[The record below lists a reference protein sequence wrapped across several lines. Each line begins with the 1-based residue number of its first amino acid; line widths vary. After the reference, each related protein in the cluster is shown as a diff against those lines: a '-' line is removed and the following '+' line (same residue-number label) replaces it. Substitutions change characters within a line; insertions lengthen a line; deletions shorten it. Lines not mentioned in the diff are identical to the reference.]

1 MSKWKAVR
9 VKQELVEQVKEEV
22 KKNKYSG
29 LSEFVAEAIQQRLQI
44 LTKQRVTEY
53 LERDQIVRRQ
63 TLQEQTFYT
72 PRHIWARNTQKGEIE
87 VGITNYF
94 QDKLKEIVNVRTETL
109 GQKVTKDKPFGM
121 VESWWFTYDLYSP
134 VNGEV
139 ISINKKIIEDPFL
152 LNADPDLWI
161 IKIQPEPAEGN
172 SWATNLLNSQEYET
186 AIKEDI
192 EQLIGSR

>member
-29 LSEFVAEAIQQRLQI
+29 LSEFVSEAIQQRLQT

-53 LERDQIVRRQ
+53 LERDQIVRNQ
-63 TLQEQTFYT
+63 LLQDQIFYT
-72 PRHIWARNTQKGEIE
+72 SKHIWARNTQKGEIE
-87 VGITNYF
+87 VGITSYF
-94 QDKLKEIVNVRTETL
+94 QDKLKEIVNVQTEAL
-109 GQKVTKDKPFGM
+109 GQKVTKNKPFGM

-139 ISINKKIIEDPFL
+139 VSINKKILDDPFL

-161 IKIQPEPAEGN
+161 IKIQPEPTDTN
-172 SWATNLLNSQEYET
+172 SWTTNLLNPQEYEK
-186 AIKEDI
+186 AVKEDV